1 MSNDRTQLQ
10 ALGDDYWEK
19 AYAREFAWVSVDK
32 AQLLNDLAAY
42 QKICNEQLGEIRRL
56 RKLVK
61 IQSED
66 NDPEAWKLECG
77 T

>member
-1 MSNDRTQLQ
+1 MSIDRAQLQ
-10 ALGDDYWEK
+10 ALGEGYWEK
-19 AYAREFAWVSVDK
+19 AYARDFTWVLVDK

-42 QKICNEQLGEIRRL
+42 QKLCNEQLEEIRRL
-56 RKLVK
+56 RELLKS
-61 IQSED
+61 QSEG